1 MSWASRRRL
10 YIGGGVCAVLVAAL
24 AIILIATFYK
34 APTCVDSKQDGD
46 ETGVDCGG
54 SCTTLCTV
62 DENAPTVD
70 FVRQLSPAPGRTD
83 VIAYVTNSNPDA
95 AAEAAPF
102 TISLYGPDGILVAS
116 KQGTTDLPPGT
127 VVPVYVP
134 DFFSGNQQVARAFLS
149 FDNGLRWLRYA
160 DTRVIPK
167 AGSYSV
173 ANEAVAPRITATVS
187 NPSPSPLYNVKV
199 IATAFGA
206 DGNAIGASQTVLPA
220 IPANGESM
228 ATFTWNAPFAAPIA
242 RVDILPVIP
251 LSP

>member
-1 MSWASRRRL
+1 LPRIARVRIHPADAS
-10 YIGGGVCAVLVAAL
+10 
-24 AIILIATFYK
+24 
-34 APTCVDSKQDGD
+34 
-46 ETGVDCGG
+46 
-54 SCTTLCTV
+54 
-62 DENAPTVD
+62 APTVD

-83 VIAYVTNSNPDA
+83 VIAYVTNSNANA
-95 AAEAAPF
+95 AAEAAAF
-102 TISLYGPDGILVAS
+102 TITLYGPDGILVAS
-116 KQGTTDLPPGT
+116 KQGTVDLPPGA

-134 DFFSGNQQVARAFLS
+134 DFFSGYQQVARAFLT
-149 FDNGLRWLRYA
+149 FDGGLRWQRYA

-173 ANEAVAPRITATVS
+173 ANEATAPRITATLS

-228 ATFTWNAPFAAPIA
+228 AIFTWNAPFAAPIA